1 MRWASKKPA
10 FFVGF
15 FQKERVMAITDRIT
29 TLIDPTLTGMGYE
42 IVRVQLNGS
51 RKNPTLQ
58 IMAERQDGQAMGV
71 EDCTVISQ
79 TVSAQL
85 DVADPIASAYT
96 LEVSSPGLDRP
107 LTRLKDFERYAGH
120 EARVQLREALEGR
133 RNFQGILRGCA
144 GEEVRLDLEAEHN
157 GGKQESITL
166 PFAAVE
172 TARLVMSEA
181 LLRQALGNKA

>member
-1 MRWASKKPA
+1 
-10 FFVGF
+10 
-15 FQKERVMAITDRIT
+15 MAVTDRIT
-29 TLIDPTLTGMGYE
+29 TLITPTLAGMGYE

-58 IMAERQDGQAMGV
+58 IMAERQDGAAMGV

-96 LEVSSPGLDRP
+96 LEVSSPGLERP
-107 LTRLKDFERYAGH
+107 LTRLKDFERFAGH
-120 EARVQLREALEGR
+120 TARVQLRDPREGR

-144 GEEVRLDLEAEHN
+144 GEDIQLELDAGQN

-181 LLRQALGNKA
+181 LLRQALNNKA